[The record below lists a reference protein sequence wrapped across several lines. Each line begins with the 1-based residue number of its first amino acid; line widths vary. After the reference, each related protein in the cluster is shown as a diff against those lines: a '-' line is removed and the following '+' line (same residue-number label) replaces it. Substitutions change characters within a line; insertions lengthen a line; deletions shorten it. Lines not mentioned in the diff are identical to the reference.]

1 MGPLLEGRALINYAT
16 ASLNLI
22 GDGNSF
28 GYGVGASYWPFYLY
42 AQMAAAAPINGRA
55 SFTNVS
61 VNGQNIRS
69 VINRAPSQVDARYIT
84 APGVKNIYSIHEATN
99 SICNNDTGA
108 SRTGLQ
114 AAADLAELC
123 LGRKA
128 INPGL
133 KIIAWTA
140 IPRFSL
146 ISAWSTV
153 QANAYIQEFNA
164 YLRANYRAMGID
176 AVADPAALAQ
186 FAADP
191 AATNV
196 PSNMS
201 PYMSDPTHPND
212 AGYALLAACGGAA
225 LKRLPAR

>member
-1 MGPLLEGRALINYAT
+1 MGPILCGRATINYAI
-16 ASLNLI
+16 ANLNLI

-28 GYGVGASYWPFYLY
+28 GYGVGASNWPLYLY

-69 VINRAPSQVDARYIT
+69 IIGRAPSQVDNRYIST
-84 APGVKNIYSIHEATN
+84 VGVKNIYSVLEATN
-99 SICNNDTGA
+99 SICNTDTGA

-128 INPGL
+128 IHPGL

-153 QANAYIQEFNA
+153 QANAYIQEFNT
-164 YLRANYRAMGID
+164 YLRANYHTMGID
-176 AVADPAALAQ
+176 AIADPAALAQ
-186 FAADP
+186 FTADP
-191 AATNV
+191 SATSV
-196 PSNMS
+196 PSNMN

-212 AGYALLAACGGAA
+212 TGYGLLAACGNIA
-225 LKRLPAR
+225 LRRLSAR